1 MKTIKFRELTENLQE
16 KLDMVSESA
25 EVYKIPIGKGKE
37 GVVVM
42 SLQEYNS
49 WKETEYFSRI
59 RESLE
64 QVESKILRENDL
76 QNLKYEIIKW
86 IIQTGDSSL
95 LEMLKELK
103 DANVHQSEDWYNELT
118 SEEVASIE
126 RGKNNHEKGEVLTSK
141 EFWTGHGD

>member
-1 MKTIKFRELTENLQE
+1 
-16 KLDMVSESA
+16 MVSESD
-25 EVYKIPIGKGKE
+25 EVYKIPTGKGKE

-49 WKETEYFSRI
+49 WKETEYLSRI

-126 RGKNNHEKGEVLTSK
+126 RGKKNHEKGEVLTSK